1 MDLRIDGRNALVTG
15 GSLGIGRATAAE
27 LAANG
32 VNVAIVARDAARLDA
47 AASELSSNTGGRV
60 VGIPGDMSNA
70 VDIAR
75 VIDGA
80 REALGGI
87 DILVN
92 NAGSSP
98 AGRLQDLDDETW
110 EAAFGLKFMGY
121 MRCARAVVTEMR
133 ARNWGRIVNV
143 IGGGGP
149 NPNAGYILGGSFNA
163 ALLNFTR
170 ALAKDCAPDN
180 VLVNGVNPGA
190 TDTPRWQT
198 LVAQKSAFTGPRRVD
213 CRRAARPCRA
223 ARRNRRSDRL
233 PVLGTGQP
241 YFRRA
246 VEYRRR
252 GQWRA
257 VEISACHSN

>member
-198 LVAQKSAFTGPRRVD
+198 LVAQKSAFTGRPPEEVHAESIAGVPLG
-213 CRRAARPCRA
+213 RAARPDEIADLIAFLCSERA
-223 ARRNRRSDRL
+223 SH
-233 PVLGTGQP
+233 
-241 YFRRA
+241 
-246 VEYRRR
+246 
-252 GQWRA
+252 
-257 VEISACHSN
+257 ISGALLNIDGAASGGL